1 MFLEI
6 TNTGERYHER
16 LQNKGPGKPGVEAM
30 DELILTWFNRF
41 GPSDDNELMQEQIG
55 NFPEEEKERFRG
67 GIRRLY
73 QGRYLQEVQ

>member
-6 TNTGERYHER
+6 TNTGERYHNR
-16 LQNKGPGKPGVEAM
+16 LQEKGPGKSKDNSM

-55 NFPEEEKERFRG
+55 NFPEEEKERFRE
-67 GIRRLY
+67 GIQRLY
-73 QGRYLQEVQ
+73 KGRYLQEA

>member
-30 DELILTWFNRF
+30 D
-41 GPSDDNELMQEQIG
+41 ELMQEQIG